1 MGYVRTGGMS
11 TAARRRRR
19 TTALVL
25 TGLTALLLIVLAYA
39 IAYYQ
44 GWVGGAD
51 EGSTDSGEVTT
62 SAPAIQP
69 SEVTVN
75 VYNAKGEPGLAG
87 RIAGEL
93 EERTFDV
100 ASIDND
106 PEQASI
112 EESANIRHGPDG
124 LEAAELLQ
132 ESVPGST
139 LVPDER
145 ESATIDLVLGDG
157 FEELGD
163 PPADGAE
170 TTSEPDSEDE

>member
-25 TGLTALLLIVLAYA
+25 TGLAALLLIVLAYA
-39 IAYYQ
+39 VAYYQ
-44 GWVGGAD
+44 GWVGSPD
-51 EGSTDSGEVTT
+51 EGTNDSSQASTQ
-62 SAPAIQP
+62 APSITPA
-69 SEVTVN
+69 EVTVN

-87 RIAGEL
+87 RIAAAL
-93 EERTFDV
+93 EERNFDV

-112 EESANIRHGPDG
+112 EHSADIRHGPDG
-124 LEAAELLQ
+124 LAAAEFLQ
-132 ESVPGST
+132 QSVPGSE
-139 LVPDER
+139 LVADER

-157 FEELGD
+157 FEALAE
-163 PPADGAE
+163 PATDEAE
-170 TTSEPDSEDE
+170 STSEPGSDDE